1 MVSDVNINSVLT
13 QQQKTD
19 NATKQLSTDFAQFLN
34 LLTVQLQNQDPLSPM
49 DSTEFTNQLVAFS
62 GVEQQINSNQKL
74 DDLISLQLGNSMGQA
89 LGYVGMDANYVSGE
103 APFDGETP
111 IKVKYALEAPAASAT
126 FRIEDESGKTV
137 FEKKLEDLT
146 VGQKDFTWDG
156 KMKDGTMAD
165 AGTYTLRIDALDGDG
180 KAIKST
186 TVVSGRVRGV
196 ETQGGIMFLLI
207 GDRAVSLGNVIN
219 VALPADP
226 EPDPA
231 PDDGGTDA

>member
-1 MVSDVNINSVLT
+1 MVSDVNIGSVLT

-74 DDLISLQLGNSMGQA
+74 DDLIALQLGNSMGQA
-89 LGYVGMDANYVSGE
+89 LGYVGMDATYVSSE
-103 APFDGETP
+103 ATFDGVNP
-111 IKVKYALEAPAASAT
+111 LKAKYALEAPAATAT
-126 FRIEDESGKTV
+126 FRVEDESGKV
-137 FEKKLEDLT
+137 VYEKKIDDTT
-146 VGQKDFTWDG
+146 VGQKDISWDG
-156 KMKDGTMAD
+156 KLKDGTMAK
-165 AGTYTLRIDALDGDG
+165 AGTYTLRIDALDGEG
-180 KAIKST
+180 KAIKNT

-196 ETQGGIMFLLI
+196 ETQGGTMFLLI
-207 GDRAVSLGNVIN
+207 GDRAVSLGNIIN
-219 VALPADP
+219 VAIPKDP
-226 EPDPA
+226 EADPA